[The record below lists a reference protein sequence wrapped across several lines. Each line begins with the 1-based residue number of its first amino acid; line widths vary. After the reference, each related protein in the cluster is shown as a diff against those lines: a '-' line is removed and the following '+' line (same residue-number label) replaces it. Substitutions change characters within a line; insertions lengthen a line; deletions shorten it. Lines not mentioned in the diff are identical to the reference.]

1 MTVKQCLDFFKKTKA
16 FSRDTFDDS
25 VLLRFLN
32 EVEGMVQTDILHLF
46 HDGITQYTDAESTDE
61 LLVVAPYDKLYFSYL
76 AYRIDLLNNETGKA
90 SNSKAAFDQD
100 WEDFLGYYTRTYYN
114 TWG

>member
-1 MTVKQCLDFFKKTKA
+1 MTVKQCLDFVKKTKA
-16 FSRDTFDDS
+16 FSRDTFDDD

-32 EVEGMVQTDILHLF
+32 EVEGMVQTDILHFF
-46 HDGITQYTDAESTDE
+46 HYGITQYDDAESEDE
-61 LLVVAPYDKLYFSYL
+61 LLVVDPYSKLYFSYI
-76 AYRIDLLNNETGKA
+76 AYRIDLLNNETA
-90 SNSKAAFDQD
+90 RAENSRAAFEAD